1 VQLGLVPDSIRRQA
15 FELATEERPPGTHVI
30 ELFRWRRTLSAADF
44 VAVAGLAV
52 LAFGARSTWPIYKTA
67 TLGASGTCRYGTMA
81 AMSSEL
87 AWTMIVAGW
96 VVTVAGL
103 LVSPHPR
110 GRRALSLAACCA
122 VPLLLLTAAA
132 ATNVVGI
139 DKDPQSVP
147 ALEGWWV
154 FASSAT
160 GIFFLAM
167 GLARWALV
175 AAVLLYVPA
184 SLYALTRLEGHL
196 DVLLRRI

>member
-1 VQLGLVPDSIRRQA
+1 VIALFRGRQA
-15 FELATEERPPGTHVI
+15 
-30 ELFRWRRTLSAADF
+30 LSAADF

-52 LAFGARSTWPIYKTA
+52 LAFGAGSTWPIYKTA

-81 AMSSEL
+81 AVSSEL

-96 VVTVAGL
+96 VVAVAGL
-103 LVSPHPR
+103 LVSPHPH

-122 VPLLLLTAAA
+122 VPLLLLTAAS
-132 ATNVVGI
+132 ATNLVGI

-160 GIFFLAM
+160 GTFFLAIA
-167 GLARWALV
+167 LARWALV
-175 AAVLLYVPA
+175 GAVLLYVPA
-184 SLYALTRLEGHL
+184 SLYALTRLESHL
-196 DVLLRRI
+196 DVLLRRV